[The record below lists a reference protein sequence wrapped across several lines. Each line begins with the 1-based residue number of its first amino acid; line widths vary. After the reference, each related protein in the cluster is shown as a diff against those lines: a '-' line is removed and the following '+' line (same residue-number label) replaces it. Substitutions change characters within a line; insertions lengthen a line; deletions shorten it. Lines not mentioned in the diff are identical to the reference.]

1 MSFIELEIMSKLNL
15 VLGTVLA
22 VSVLAACVPKK
33 DKNESASASD
43 TTQTASE
50 VSQEQKTET
59 TETNLKAFDF
69 NSLPTVN
76 QDIGEFPYV
85 GVPQDYKFAG
95 KPDFKKFDYYY
106 FPINNQYQK
115 FEGKLSSVYVSADGD
130 HEFSDTFFG
139 KSFQDTMKSIGAVE
153 LNNSQPTYEQYEQ
166 IPQDIRDRGNFS
178 ANGNNMYVY
187 GFKNKEGNPVL
198 IQYASRKYT
207 IMEVKAV
214 DTTMKMGTL
223 KVEDNANDVQETKA
237 EDLEKSI
244 KDTGKATVYINFAVD
259 KATIESSSN
268 TVITEIAKMLK
279 QDPSLRLSIE
289 GHTDNSG
296 TEAHNQ
302 QLSEKRAEAV
312 KNVLTKDGIESN
324 RLSSKGLGQSK
335 PIADNATE
343 DGKAQNR
350 RVELVKVS

>member
-1 MSFIELEIMSKLNL
+1 MSKLNL
-15 VLGTVLA
+15 LLGTVLA
-22 VSVLAACVPKK
+22 IGVLSACTPKK
-33 DKNESASASD
+33 DKNEQVVNSD
-43 TTQTASE
+43 TTQTAS
-50 VSQEQKTET
+50 QANPEQKTEMS
-59 TETNLKAFDF
+59 ETANLNGFDL
-69 NSLPTVN
+69 NSLPTLN

-85 GVPQDYKFAG
+85 GVPQDYAFIG
-95 KPDFKKFDYYY
+95 EPSFKKFDYYH
-106 FPINNQYQK
+106 FPINNRYQK
-115 FEGKLSSVYVSADGD
+115 FEGKIAQVSVKVNSDQQ
-130 HEFSDTFFG
+130 FSNTYFV
-139 KSFQDTMKSIGAVE
+139 KSLQDTMKSIGAVE
-153 LNNSQPTYEQYEQ
+153 LNHSNPTNEEYAKLSDDARAGYGVHVDQHDDD
-166 IPQDIRDRGNFS
+166 PV
-178 ANGNNMYVY
+178 YVY

-198 IQYASRKYT
+198 IQYMTHSQRYT

-214 DTTMKMGTL
+214 DTSMKMGTL
-223 KVEDNANDVQETKA
+223 KVEEDSNNVQATKA

-244 KDTGKATVYINFAVD
+244 KDTGKATVYINFAVN

-268 TVITEIAKMLK
+268 VVITEIAKMLK
-279 QDPSLRLSIE
+279 QDPSLKLSIE

-296 TEAHNQ
+296 TQAHNQ

-312 KNVLTKDGIESN
+312 KNVLTKDGIAAN